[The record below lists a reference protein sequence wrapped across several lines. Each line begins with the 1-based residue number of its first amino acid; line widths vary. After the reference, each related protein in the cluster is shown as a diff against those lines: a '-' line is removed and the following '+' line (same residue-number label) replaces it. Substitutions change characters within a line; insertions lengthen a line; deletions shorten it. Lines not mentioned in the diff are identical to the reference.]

1 MCYIIVQGL
10 NTMDGATK
18 MKCAG
23 VDRCDG
29 TPTAAVTVGTA
40 LYPLCAKCHAQWVE
54 YARGLSGAPGPQHV
68 SHCFAPEVWPAPR
81 IR

>member
-1 MCYIIVQGL
+1 
-10 NTMDGATK
+10 
-18 MKCAG
+18 
-23 VDRCDG
+23 
-29 TPTAAVTVGTA
+29 VTVGTA